1 MHAFQ
6 KHITTAAHKIA
17 SGVTDSSGSKSKRI
31 PTQFSNKIT
40 KSFLDSLYSFLDG
53 LVHLA
58 SDESPVVQGL
68 HIQAKTE
75 ATTGAAPLFDLKSNV
90 STKLFPSVLYAKFLI
105 EYASVACRV
114 QSGALGQESH
124 P

>member
-17 SGVTDSSGSKSKRI
+17 SGVTDSSGSKTRQI
-31 PTQFSNKIT
+31 PAQFSNKIT

-68 HIQAKTE
+68 QIQANVE
-75 ATTGAAPLFDLKSNV
+75 ETTGAAPLFDLKSNV
-90 STKLFPSVLYAKFLI
+90 SVSRQDKGFKTDV
-105 EYASVACRV
+105 R
-114 QSGALGQESH
+114 
-124 P
+124 